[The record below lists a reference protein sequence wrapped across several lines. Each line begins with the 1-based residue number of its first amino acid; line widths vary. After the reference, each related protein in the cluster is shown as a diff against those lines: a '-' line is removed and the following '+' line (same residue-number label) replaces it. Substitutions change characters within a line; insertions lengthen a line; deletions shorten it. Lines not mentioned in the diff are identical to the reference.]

1 MTRRPLALAAVLL
14 LAACGSGSGGSSF
27 TETGRVAAAGTGAD
41 QTATLEMNDALTFVP
56 NVVTA
61 AVGTLTLEAVN
72 VGKVPHN
79 LVFDDR
85 ALPRTDSIGGGK
97 AGTLKVTFS
106 APGTFTFTCTF
117 HPGMDGKVVV
127 AAAGQG

>member
-14 LAACGSGSGGSSF
+14 LAACGSGSGGSDVEENGS
-27 TETGRVAAAGTGAD
+27 VAATGSGASQSAALD
-41 QTATLEMNDALTFVP
+41 MNDDLAFVP

-61 AVGTLTLEAVN
+61 EVGTLALTAAN

-79 LVFDDR
+79 LVFDDGS
-85 ALPRTDSIGGGK
+85 LPSTETVAGGKSQTLTVVFSK
-97 AGTLKVTFS
+97 AGTYR
-106 APGTFTFTCTF
+106 FTCTF

-127 AAAGQG
+127 AAAGQR